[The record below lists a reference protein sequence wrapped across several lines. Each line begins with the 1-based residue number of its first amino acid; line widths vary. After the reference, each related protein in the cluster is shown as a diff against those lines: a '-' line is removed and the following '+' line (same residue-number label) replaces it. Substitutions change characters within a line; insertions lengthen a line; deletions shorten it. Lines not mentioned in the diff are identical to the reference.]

1 MSEDRIT
8 FRDDLDE
15 LHDDDTV
22 VEDPEI
28 RRAKLVLFL
37 AAITLG
43 VLVIII
49 LLVFF
54 QPEGQEMKT
63 YWPNGYPRASTTYVT
78 GTKHPNAP
86 ASPSTERDGLVE
98 HGLHRAWH
106 ENGQLAEE
114 GNYEQGYRVGRW
126 SFWDEDGNEDPQRS
140 GNYEAGWRAD
150 DEPTAPAGSG
160 TGEGSESREATDPS
174 ETEPSEGADSPEAII
189 AIVNEAE
196 ASGEFGMIFP
206 LILPEQRPMVLIG
219 AWFGAAHRQ
228 LAMTTD
234 SRVVG
239 DYQEMLARHGLDE
252 TYLSAPAAGED
263 AVRALAEEALRGV
276 DQQALFQDLFEFQ
289 ANHGE
294 TKKASG
300 MSGAIDGRQLSEDG
314 SEATLG
320 IGEGEVR
327 FSLREGRWYWRF
339 LG

>member
-43 VLVIII
+43 VLVIIV

-78 GTKHPNAP
+78 GTRHPDAP
-86 ASPSTERDGLVE
+86 PSPSTERDGLVE

-114 GNYEQGYRVGRW
+114 GTYDQGYRIGRW

-140 GNYEAGWRAD
+140 GEYEAGWRAED
-150 DEPTAPAGSG
+150 ASAGPDS
-160 TGEGSESREATDPS
+160 EGSAESGEATDPS
-174 ETEPSEGADSPEAII
+174 EGGDSPEAII

-196 ASGEFGMIFP
+196 TRGEFSRIFP

-228 LAMTTD
+228 LGRATD
-234 SRVVG
+234 SPAVG
-239 DYQEMLARHGLDE
+239 DYQEILARHGLDE
-252 TYLSAPAAGED
+252 TYLSAPAAGEE

-276 DQQALFQDLFEFQ
+276 DQEALFHDLFEFQ

-294 TKKASG
+294 TRKAFG
-300 MSGAIDGRQLSEDG
+300 MSGAVDRRQLSEDG

-320 IGEGEVR
+320 IQGSEMR